1 VIDFY
6 NAAPEGAGAPVAVHI
21 DVRPA
26 LDSFEAAW
34 DRVRMQ
40 LGWMASGRWLKE

>member
-1 VIDFY
+1 VRYVIDFY
-6 NAAPEGAGAPVAVHI
+6 NAAGDGQTAAIGMHL

-26 LDSFEAAW
+26 LDSVGAVA

-40 LGWMASGRWLKE
+40 FQQWLG